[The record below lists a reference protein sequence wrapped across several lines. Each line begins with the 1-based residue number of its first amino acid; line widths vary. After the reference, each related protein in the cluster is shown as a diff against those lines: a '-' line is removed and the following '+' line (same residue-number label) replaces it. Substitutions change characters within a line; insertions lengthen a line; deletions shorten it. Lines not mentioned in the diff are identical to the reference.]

1 MIRNNSALYV
11 SLINLIGL
19 EMLPNRFKEKCCVNI
34 DPTVIRL
41 CNDNNFFFFH
51 KNFIQIYWFGPCA
64 GAFLGTYIYVY
75 LFAEKKK
82 NRHDD
87 CVRFTELKPI
97 NDDTNYNEKR
107 HEKEENLEENLN
119 IEAV

>member
-41 CNDNNFFFFH
+41 CNDNNFFFFI
-51 KNFIQIYWFGPCA
+51 KI
-64 GAFLGTYIYVY
+64 LS
-75 LFAEKKK
+75 
-82 NRHDD
+82 
-87 CVRFTELKPI
+87 RFTGSGRVLEPFLEHI
-97 NDDTNYNEKR
+97 FMYIFLRRRKR
-107 HEKEENLEENLN
+107 TDMTIVSDLRN
-119 IEAV
+119 